1 MTTILAGNVARVATT
16 FTALAGHG
24 DLTGTTAAASV
35 TDPAGTSTSL
45 TPSVSIGTDDVTVTV
60 DWEIPDAQAAGS
72 YVVTIDTDGPLVAA
86 SQTTITVLGR
96 VDPAVA

>member
-1 MTTILAGNVARVATT
+1 MTTILAGNVIRVTTT

-60 DWEIPDAQAAGS
+60 DWEIPDTQAAGS
-72 YVVTIDTDGPLVAA
+72 YVVTIDTDGPFVAA